1 MAADERELGRMLRA
15 WRDRADPED
24 AGARLSGQRR
34 TPGLRREDVAARA
47 GLSVDYLTRL
57 EQGRAVHPSAQVLAA
72 LARAL
77 MLSTAERDHL
87 FVLSRLVPPGT
98 GVIDSHIT
106 PGIQRMTE
114 RMRDL
119 PVAVFDAAWTFVSGN
134 TLFTALMGEPSG
146 ESPRERNLAWRFFT
160 GTPFSTSAGRV
171 IRSAGDKAAFEA
183 EMVADLRR
191 ATGRYPD
198 DAGLQT
204 LIDEL
209 ILRSERFAELWARAD
224 VAVRAS
230 DTKTID
236 HPELGSITLD
246 CDVLTVQGSDL
257 RLVVYSA
264 PAGSDAAEK
273 LKLLGVIGSGIS
285 GSGISG
291 SGISGSAITDS
302 GTTAFA

>member
-1 MAADERELGRMLRA
+1 MTGEERELGRMLRA
-15 WRDRADPED
+15 WRDRADPAE
-24 AGARLSGQRR
+24 AGTRLSAQSRS
-34 TPGLRREDVAARA
+34 PGLRREDVAARA

-72 LARAL
+72 LARSL

-87 FVLSRLVPPGT
+87 FVLSRQVPPAS

-114 RMRDL
+114 RLRDL
-119 PVAVFDAAWTFVSGN
+119 PVGVFDAAWTFVTGN
-134 TLFTALMGEPSG
+134 PLFTALMGEPSG
-146 ESPRERNLAWRFFT
+146 ESPRDRNLVWRFFT
-160 GTPFSTSAGRV
+160 GTSLSASAGRV
-171 IRSAGDKAAFEA
+171 IRSASDKAAFEA

-198 DAGLQT
+198 DSGLKALVADLLQS
-204 LIDEL
+204 
-209 ILRSERFAELWARAD
+209 SERFAELWARAD

-230 DTKTID
+230 DTKTIE

-246 CDVLTVQGSDL
+246 CDVLTVQGCDL

-264 PAGSDAAEK
+264 PAGSDAAGK
-273 LKLLGVIGSGIS
+273 LELLGVVGSRTVS
-285 GSGISG
+285 
-291 SGISGSAITDS
+291 
-302 GTTAFA
+302 